1 MQHPFNNVA
10 GSTYVVEL
18 HIRYGPTSKGQYK
31 VGGILNGCKQDYGP
45 PVGIH
50 TVSPTI
56 WTRKRNQKLVY
67 HIDHCYVSVNRQ
79 MAFLYRF
86 YPIFQGKILQKFRI
100 LTYNFSTFILLK
112 NYDFRKI
119 SVAGAFFIT
128 LLNITFVPVL
138 F

>member
-18 HIRYGPTSKGQYK
+18 HIRYGPTSEGQYK

-56 WTRKRNQKLVY
+56 WTHKRNQKLVY
-67 HIDHCYVSVNRQ
+67 HIDHYYVSNTSVNTLDGVFCIDFIQ
-79 MAFLYRF
+79 F
-86 YPIFQGKILQKFRI
+86 
-100 LTYNFSTFILLK
+100 FSLK
-112 NYDFRKI
+112 QSKNQNSY
-119 SVAGAFFIT
+119 V
-128 LLNITFVPVL
+128 
-138 F
+138 

>member
-18 HIRYGPTSKGQYK
+18 HIRYGPTSEGQYK

-67 HIDHCYVSVNRQ
+67 HIDHYYVSVNRQ
-79 MAFLYRF
+79 MAFLYQF
-86 YPIFQGKILQKFRI
+86 YPIFQCKILQKIRN
-100 LTYNFSTFILLK
+100 LKCDLSTFILVK

-138 F
+138 L